1 MKLVEKVKAQAA
13 QAAEKAQEGLRTG
26 QARIEEAQ
34 TRKKADAL
42 LRDLGALA
50 YAERTGRATEATAAE
65 AERLVAELQAEGYD
79 HTAATAPAGASGA
92 TGENTTP
99 QAGGDF
105 TLDGL

>member
-1 MKLVEKVKAQAA
+1 MKLVEKMKAQAS

-26 QARIEEAQ
+26 QAKIEEAQ
-34 TRKKADAL
+34 TKKKADAL

-50 YAERTGRATEATAAE
+50 FAERTGQATEATEAE
-65 AERLVAELQAEGYD
+65 AERLVADLRAEGYG
-79 HTAATAPAGASGA
+79 HAPATAPAGDAS
-92 TGENTTP
+92 ENTTP